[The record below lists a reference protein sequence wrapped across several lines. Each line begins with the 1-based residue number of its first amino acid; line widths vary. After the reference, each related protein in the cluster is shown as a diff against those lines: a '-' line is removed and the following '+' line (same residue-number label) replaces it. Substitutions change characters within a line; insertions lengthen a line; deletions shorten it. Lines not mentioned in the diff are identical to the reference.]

1 MEAINSFGLT
11 AYWDL
16 KKGEARNV
24 MQNDLKQKFQFY
36 QSLEKIS
43 SKFKDNEEFVK
54 QVKEEILS
62 KKVYV
67 YTPIGTV
74 VEMPESSTIADYA
87 YKLNVGKIMKGAFV
101 NDEPVPYN
109 YVLKNKDRVKIIT
122 DELSYNSKTML
133 FKNAYIL
140 ARKKQTD

>member
-1 MEAINSFGLT
+1 MSKLSINIGAKLQDVKT
-11 AYWDL
+11 
-16 KKGEARNV
+16 V
-24 MQNDLKQKFQFY
+24 
-36 QSLEKIS
+36 QSDIQAQLEKIS

-74 VEMPESSTIADYA
+74 VEMPESSTITDYA

-140 ARKKQTD
+140 ARKKVNE

>member
-67 YTPIGTV
+67 YTPIGNV
-74 VEMPESSTIADYA
+74 VEMPESSTITDYA
-87 YKLNVGKIMKGAFV
+87 YKLNAFKIMKGAFV

-133 FKNAYIL
+133 LKNTNIL
-140 ARKKQTD
+140 TRKKVNE